1 MNYQM
6 TAITKKQASIALIVI
21 AFASIMVAG
30 TIVTSTD
37 NAFAS
42 HRHHHHHHHHHHHDH
57 GNHSKHSSIH
67 QSISQGCR
75 QNQHSTVLTAGAGSP
90 VAASGNNLGV
100 CANIN
105 GGGNAAANNQ

>member
-1 MNYQM
+1 M
-6 TAITKKQASIALIVI
+6 TTITKKQVSISLVVI

-30 TIVTSTD
+30 TIIASAD

-42 HRHHHHHHHHHHHDH
+42 HRHHHHHHHHN
-57 GNHSKHSSIH
+57 NHSKHSSIH
-67 QSISQGCR
+67 QSISQGCN
-75 QNQHSTVLTAGAGSP
+75 QHQHSTVLTAGAGSP

-105 GGGNAAANNQ
+105 GGGNAAANHQ

>member
-42 HRHHHHHHHHHHHDH
+42 HRHHHHHHHHHHDH

>member
-30 TIVTSTD
+30 TIVTSAD

-42 HRHHHHHHHHHHHDH
+42 HRRYHHHHHH

-90 VAASGNNLGV
+90 VTASGNNLGV

>member
-42 HRHHHHHHHHHHHDH
+42 HRHHHHHHHHH

-67 QSISQGCR
+67 QSISQECR

>member
-30 TIVTSTD
+30 TIVTSAD

-42 HRHHHHHHHHHHHDH
+42 HRHHHHHHHH

-67 QSISQGCR
+67 QSISQECR

>member
-1 MNYQM
+1 MKYQM
-6 TAITKKQASIALIVI
+6 TTIITKKQASLALVII
-21 AFASIMVAG
+21 AFAAIMVAG
-30 TIVTSTD
+30 TIVSSAD

-42 HRHHHHHHHHHHHDH
+42 HRHHHHHH

-67 QSISQGCR
+67 QSISQGCD

-90 VAASGNNLGV
+90 VAASGNNIAG

-105 GGGNAAANNQ
+105 GGGNAAANDQSGH

>member
-6 TAITKKQASIALIVI
+6 TAITKKQASLALIVI

-30 TIVTSTD
+30 TIVTSAD
-37 NAFAS
+37 NTFAS
-42 HRHHHHHHHHHHHDH
+42 HRHHHHHHHHHHDH

>member
-42 HRHHHHHHHHHHHDH
+42 HRHHHHHHHH

>member
-30 TIVTSTD
+30 TIVTSAD

-42 HRHHHHHHHHHHHDH
+42 HRHHHHHHHH

-90 VAASGNNLGV
+90 VTASGNNLGV

>member
-1 MNYQM
+1 MKYQM
-6 TAITKKQASIALIVI
+6 TTIITKKQASLALVII
-21 AFASIMVAG
+21 AFAAIMVAG
-30 TIVTSTD
+30 TIVSSAD

-42 HRHHHHHHHHHHHDH
+42 HRHHHHHHHHH

-67 QSISQGCR
+67 QSISQGCD

-90 VAASGNNLGV
+90 VAASGNNIAG

-105 GGGNAAANNQ
+105 GGGNAAANDQSGH

>member
-6 TAITKKQASIALIVI
+6 TAITKKQASLALIVI

-42 HRHHHHHHHHHHHDH
+42 HRHHHHHHHHH
-57 GNHSKHSSIH
+57 GNHSKHSSIR
-67 QSISQGCR
+67 QSISQECR

>member
-1 MNYQM
+1 MKYQM
-6 TAITKKQASIALIVI
+6 TTIITKKQASLALVII
-21 AFASIMVAG
+21 AFAAIMVAG
-30 TIVTSTD
+30 TIVSSAD

-42 HRHHHHHHHHHHHDH
+42 HRHHHHHHH

-67 QSISQGCR
+67 QSISQGCD

>member
-6 TAITKKQASIALIVI
+6 TAITKKQASLALIVI

-30 TIVTSTD
+30 TIVTSAD

-42 HRHHHHHHHHHHHDH
+42 HRHHHHHHHH

-67 QSISQGCR
+67 QSISQECR

>member
-30 TIVTSTD
+30 TIVTSAD

-42 HRHHHHHHHHHHHDH
+42 HRHHHHHHHH